1 MSTRAVVTGANGFVT
16 LRLCEQA
23 LSRSWQICGAIR
35 LLCLN
40 CRSPCDYVSRRS
52 LVALD
57 NLVDFIVTSMSHT
70 QAANHTF
77 LVSQGYDISTTE
89 LVRGLMRA
97 PNVSA
102 RLMPLPVRA
111 LRAGAILRAIEG
123 EVQRHCGNLQVDIS
137 KARNVLG
144 CHPPVPVD
152 EALRRAVV
160 GLQTS

>member
-1 MSTRAVVTGANGFVT
+1 MSTRALVTGVNGFAL
-16 LRLCEQA
+16 LRRREEA
-23 LSRSWQICGAIR
+23 LSRSWQICGATK

-40 CRSPCDYVSRRS
+40 CRSPCDHVFRRS

-89 LVRGLMRA
+89 LVRGLM
-97 PNVSA
+97 
-102 RLMPLPVRA
+102 PLPVRA
-111 LRAGAILRAIEG
+111 LRAGAILRAMEG
-123 EVQRHCGNLQVDIS
+123 EVQRHCGDLQVDIS